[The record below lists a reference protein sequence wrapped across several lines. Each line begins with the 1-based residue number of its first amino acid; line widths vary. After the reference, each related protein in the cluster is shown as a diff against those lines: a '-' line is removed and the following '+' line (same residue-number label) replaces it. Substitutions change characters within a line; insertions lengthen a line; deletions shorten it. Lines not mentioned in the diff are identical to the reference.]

1 MRRVKIK
8 VKSSRRKR
16 FYTKKVYIPRA
27 RIKGC
32 EVTLNMPHLAEFNMD
47 DIRGLVG
54 IVGKCTML
62 SIQRLSGLVLGAKH
76 IAKHGVVGDVVEC
89 GVAGGGSAIAV
100 LRTLSR
106 SDDIR
111 DVYLYDTYTGM
122 PEPDEM
128 DRKTRDATHAK
139 DLYAEKKNWNAYSQG
154 KVTHAI
160 TQLCPTYPM
169 DRIRFVQ
176 GMVEDT
182 IPETAPDKIALL
194 HLDTD
199 FYAST
204 KHTLTHLYP
213 RLVPG
218 GVLVLDDYGAW
229 KGAQQA
235 VDEYMAENDV
245 KIFLAPTDYTQRI
258 GIKES

>member
-1 MRRVKIK
+1 MRK
-8 VKSSRRKR
+8 VKAVVSKKRRKR
-16 FYTKKVYIPRA
+16 FYTKKVYIPHA

-32 EVTLNMPHLAEFNMD
+32 EVTLNMPHLAEFTMD

-76 IAKHGVVGDVVEC
+76 IAKHGITGDVVEC
-89 GVAGGGSAIAV
+89 GVAGGGSALAV

-106 SDDIR
+106 TDDIR

-122 PEPDEM
+122 PEPGDM
-128 DRKTRDATHAK
+128 DKKTRDATHAK
-139 DLYAEKKNWNAYSQG
+139 DLYAEKKNWNAHSQG
-154 KVTHAI
+154 RVERTI
-160 TQLCPTYPM
+160 TKLCPNYPM
-169 DRIRFVQ
+169 DRIQFIQ

-182 IPETAPDKIALL
+182 IPKTVPDKIALL

-199 FYAST
+199 FYSST
-204 KHTLTHLYP
+204 KHELEHLFP
-213 RLVPG
+213 RLAVG
-218 GVLVLDDYGAW
+218 GVLILDDYGAW
-229 KGAQQA
+229 SGAQRA
-235 VDEYMAENDV
+235 TDEYIKAHDI